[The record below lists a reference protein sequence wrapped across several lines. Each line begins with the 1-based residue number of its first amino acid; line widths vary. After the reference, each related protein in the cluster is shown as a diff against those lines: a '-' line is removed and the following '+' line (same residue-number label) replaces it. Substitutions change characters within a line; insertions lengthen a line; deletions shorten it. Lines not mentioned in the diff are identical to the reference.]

1 MNVND
6 VVTNIRLPKKLHEE
20 LKKEA
25 SRKNISFASL
35 VRLVCSEYLEKT
47 KSKNEAACEES

>member
-6 VVTNIRLPKKLHEE
+6 VVTNIRLPKKLHDE

-25 SRKNISFASL
+25 ARKNISFASL
-35 VRLVCSEYLEKT
+35 VRLVCSEYLEET
-47 KSKNEAACEES
+47 KSKREAACDKS